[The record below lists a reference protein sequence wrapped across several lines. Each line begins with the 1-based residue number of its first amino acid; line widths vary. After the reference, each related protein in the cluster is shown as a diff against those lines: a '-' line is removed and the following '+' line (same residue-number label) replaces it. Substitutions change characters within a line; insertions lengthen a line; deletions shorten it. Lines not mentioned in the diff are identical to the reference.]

1 MPGRRITKREMKE
14 DRLVTFALR
23 AFDYVRENAG
33 RMAVVAVVMVF
44 VVVGAVYVSHVR
56 KDSEDKA
63 SFLLA
68 QGNSEYWAGRMA
80 SAQSFF
86 SEASTRYPGS
96 TDGRIGRLRL
106 GDTQLF
112 LGRYSDAIESYRDF
126 LKREKKN
133 QVLVLSARRGL
144 AIAYEDQKNYVEAA
158 QEYEGIANSF
168 PKGDQQVAALLDAV
182 RSLRSGGRTEDAVKI
197 LKQVVSQYPDT
208 RNIRQIK
215 SLLFELEARSKGKP
229 GAAS

>member
-1 MPGRRITKREMKE
+1 MPGRRITRREMKE

-33 RMAVVAVVMVF
+33 KMAVAAVVAAF

-56 KDSEDKA
+56 RDSEDKA

-86 SEASTRYPGS
+86 SEGSSRYPGA
-96 TDGRIGRLRL
+96 TDGKIARLRL

-112 LGRYSDAIESYRDF
+112 LGKYSDAIESYREF

-133 QVLVLSARRGL
+133 QVLILSAKRGL
-144 AIAYEDQKNYVEAA
+144 AIALEDQKSYVEAA
-158 QEYEGIANSF
+158 REYEGIANSF
-168 PKGDQQVAALLDAV
+168 PKGDPQVSALLDAV
-182 RSLRSGGRTEDAVKI
+182 RSLRSGGRTDDAVKI
-197 LKQVVSQYPDT
+197 LKRIVSEYPNV

-215 SLLFELEARSKGKP
+215 SLLFELEARIKGKS
-229 GAAS
+229 GLAS